1 MTKDAVEQAI
11 EIAELKK
18 DVEHKDKKLDEL
30 STQLQE
36 INKKIDKIIDSYE
49 AKNDILEEKI
59 TNLEIKVAS
68 WEQVLI
74 SDAGERITSLEQ
86 TVKVFRWLIPIL
98 ISIIGLIGIKILL

>member
-1 MTKDAVEQAI
+1 MTEEHRI
-11 EIAELKK
+11 EIEKLKT
-18 DVEHKDKKLDEL
+18 EMEFKDKKLDEL
-30 STQLQE
+30 SYQLRE
-36 INKKIDKIIDSYE
+36 INNKIDKIIDSYE

-59 TNLEIKVAS
+59 TNIEIKVAS

>member
-1 MTKDAVEQAI
+1 MTKDEVKQAI

-18 DVEHKDKKLDEL
+18 DVQHKDKKLDEL
-30 STQLQE
+30 STQLRE
-36 INKKIDKIIDSYE
+36 INNKIDRIIESYE
-49 AKNDILEEKI
+49 AKNDVLEEKI